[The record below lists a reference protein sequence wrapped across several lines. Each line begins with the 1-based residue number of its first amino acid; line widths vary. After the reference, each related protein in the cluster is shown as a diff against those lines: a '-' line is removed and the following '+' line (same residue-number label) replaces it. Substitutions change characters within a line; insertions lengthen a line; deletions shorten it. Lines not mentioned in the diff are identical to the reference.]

1 VLNPEQ
7 ELIPELYIVC
17 GYPARDLGCISPDQ
31 GPGKG
36 SPSAWA
42 SRLISLAQALH
53 EVNGFDLPPLEI
65 LLNFHSLNQ
74 MSRIVDA
81 GNSAVLDFETLG
93 DCVRAVA
100 ELETLSVVLRK
111 LDSPQFA
118 MWCGAH
124 KSSAREQLLSVLA
137 QVELALE
144 LLRSPTCAVHV
155 VIPADSLSKNLA
167 KKHLRAAVLLGLH
180 VDSLQMLWGSRV
192 PAKRLN
198 SWAEKLVSA
207 GAGIV
212 WLCSGGKPRQ
222 ISALKKVDHES
233 GRVLKAGTL
242 MELAPNEF
250 LYIMD
255 FPEARKIDM
264 HVGIIDN
271 YAVIDFGGFRRY
283 LQLPAACSRMQAH
296 NCTLSSTHIAL
307 YFTVKEDLWPTQ

>member
-1 VLNPEQ
+1 MLNPEQ
-7 ELIPELYIVC
+7 ELIPELLIVC

-31 GPGKG
+31 GPSQS
-36 SPSAWA
+36 SPNAWA
-42 SRLISLAQALH
+42 SRLISLAQSLQ
-53 EVNGFDLPPLEI
+53 EVNGFDLPPLDV
-65 LLNFHSLNQ
+65 LLNFHSLKQ
-74 MSRIVDA
+74 MSRIIDA
-81 GNSAVLDFETLG
+81 GNSAVLEFETLG

-100 ELETLSVVLRK
+100 ELETLNMVLQK

-124 KSSAREQLLSVLA
+124 KSSARQQLLSVHA
-137 QVELALE
+137 QVESALE
-144 LLRSPTCAVHV
+144 VLRSPTCAVHV
-155 VIPADSLSKNLA
+155 VIPADSLSAKLA
-167 KKHLRAAVLLGLH
+167 KKYLRAALLLGLH
-180 VDSLQMLWGSRV
+180 VDSMQLLWGSRV

-212 WLCSGGKPRQ
+212 WLCSGGNPKR
-222 ISALKKVDHES
+222 ISALRKVDHGP

-242 MELAPNEF
+242 MEIAPNEF
-250 LYIMD
+250 LYIVD

-296 NCTLSSTHIAL
+296 NCTLSSTHISL
-307 YFTVKEDLWPTQ
+307 YLTVKEELWPTQ